1 MFSVD
6 ADPESETR
14 TGGGSTFYVPRDDE
28 FSQEKERSF
37 FTKTVQS
44 VLDAI
49 IPLLQTAVVDPER
62 GFPAFASIDRLYDQ
76 DQVPITVLQDP
87 GSFRG
92 SLASLVTT
100 VSDAIDDI
108 VQFELPE
115 MIRSNEQF

>member
-1 MFSVD
+1 MFLVD
-6 ADPESETR
+6 TDPEDETR
-14 TGGGSTFYVPRDDE
+14 TVSPFYVPRDDE
-28 FSQEKERSF
+28 FSQEKQRSF
-37 FTKTVQS
+37 LTKTVQS
-44 VLDAI
+44 VFDAI
-49 IPLLQTAVVDPER
+49 IPLIQTAVVDPER

-76 DQVPITVLQDP
+76 DQVPVTMLQNP